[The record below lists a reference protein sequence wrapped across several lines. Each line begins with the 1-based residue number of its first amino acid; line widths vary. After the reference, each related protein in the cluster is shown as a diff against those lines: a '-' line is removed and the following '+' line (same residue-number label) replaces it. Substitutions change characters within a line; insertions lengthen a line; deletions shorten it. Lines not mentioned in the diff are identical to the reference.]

1 MTLYKHYLVVLF
13 FSAAF
18 IVSGCKKEDDPVAA
32 APVTELHDIAIRFYP
47 KFGASPF
54 QFNKKYLNAANDSVQ
69 FITAKFYISEIA
81 LVDSNGA
88 LVPMEGLALVNF
100 ASLTNGYAEVKTK
113 GPDGT
118 YRGIRFSVGIP
129 VSENHKDAATQS
141 LPLGPNSGM
150 YWGWNPGYIFH
161 MIEGKVDSA
170 ALQRDFF
177 FHIGEDN
184 RKASV
189 LLASLTGSGKTT
201 FTVEHTNTNV
211 FSVSAD
217 YAKVFTVGLD
227 GVNPMKLSQ
236 SVAER
241 SHHVTPAQ
249 LANRTFANTSA
260 MFSRIP

>member
-1 MTLYKHYLVVLF
+1 MEQFKHLMITAVLF
-13 FSAAF
+13 AAVL
-18 IVSGCKKEDDPVAA
+18 ISGCKKDDGPVAA
-32 APVTELHDIAIRFYP
+32 APDTELHDISIRFYP
-47 KFGASPF
+47 KFGAADL

-81 LVDSNGA
+81 LIDSTGA

-100 ASLTNGYAEVKTK
+100 ASLTNGYTEVKTK

-129 VSENHKDAATQS
+129 VSENHKDAAAQS

-170 ALQRDFF
+170 AVQRDFF

-184 RKASV
+184 RKASIM
-189 LLASLTGSGKTT
+189 LATISGTGKTS
-201 FTVEHTNTNV
+201 FTVEHTNTNI

-217 YAKVFTVGLD
+217 YAKLFSLGLD
-227 GVNPMKLSQ
+227 GVNPLKLSQ
-236 SVAER
+236 NVSER

-249 LANRTFANTSA
+249 LANRTFANTST
-260 MFSRIP
+260 MFTRIP